1 MAAAF
6 VAATTDGAGVAD
18 AARLTELVRAVRAAD
33 YRGER
38 AELRRRADELDG
50 VQGPAT
56 RAPASY
62 WKGFALWRRAIN
74 GFNETPMPRDI
85 RADLE
90 EAVASFRLALERRP
104 DWVEPKIGISG
115 CLMSLLYLAREDAAW
130 RKDLLDQFRP
140 LWAETSA
147 QGADNPRMLWLLG
160 GMQFGAPPPVGGDT
174 PKAIA
179 TLRKGLEAA
188 RREALVSPSP
198 SEAGF
203 APTWGAAENLMN
215 LAYIYSQGAGENR
228 AVARAYA
235 EGALAVAPDW
245 HYVRD
250 ILLVQIDTIPKAGA
264 LRRVLAGGRLA
275 RTRAAP

>member
-1 MAAAF
+1 MHRLVAAGMVAAF
-6 VAATTDGAGVAD
+6 VAATTEGVGVAD

-56 RAPASY
+56 GAPASY

-90 EAVASFRLALERRP
+90 EAVASFRVALERRP

-115 CLMSLLYLAREDAAW
+115 CLMNLLYLAREDAAW

-140 LWAETSA
+140 LWAETAA

-188 RREALVSPSP
+188 RREALASPSP
-198 SEAGF
+198 SDAGF

-215 LAYIYSQGAGENR
+215 LAYIYAQGTGESR

-250 ILLVQIDTIPKAGA
+250 ILLVQIDTIPKPV
-264 LRRVLAGGRLA
+264 R
-275 RTRAAP
+275 